1 MLVLMLSRF
10 LRSFFPFFFVFNFFL
25 KTLVW
30 LLVRVS
36 GGQKLML
43 LKLLQK
49 EYILINWATH
59 QACLFVFNV

>member
-1 MLVLMLSRF
+1 VS
-10 LRSFFPFFFVFNFFL
+10 PVFFFL
-25 KTLVW
+25 KTFLFRKT
-30 LLVRVS
+30 LLAFGEGAVEWRT
-36 GGQKLML
+36 KLML